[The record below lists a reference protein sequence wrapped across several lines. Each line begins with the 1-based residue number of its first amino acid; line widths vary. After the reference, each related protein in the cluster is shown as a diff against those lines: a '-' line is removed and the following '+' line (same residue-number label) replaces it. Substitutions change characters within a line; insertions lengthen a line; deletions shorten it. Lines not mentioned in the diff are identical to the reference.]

1 MAPIDWFKQQ
11 HSFKNLDADDIYLLF
26 NPAHQEFNEHMIATI
41 IENNREMVAGMLT
54 KERQHLIPH
63 VGTSLISPTIWA
75 FAQEIGVIENDM
87 DRFCLFAVE
96 QQLDKGLNHSASQ
109 FIAHWLRT
117 NVLDNASVEAASY
130 FYFWSVRHEAVEFAR
145 TLEQHPIFSQ
155 VNIPNAL
162 KFCAQHKKNK
172 RWTYACNDFMG
183 AMQASFNRTDGAA
196 CFLKVFENI
205 EYYTNSC
212 ETKQLLTKN
221 LFSSLL
227 KLNIFSHKRG
237 MFFTEI
243 FNHSQFASAFEQFLS
258 EGFEF
263 KPYKFSDNDKGVFSP
278 EPNTAKAYSI
288 SDFVVLYGTH
298 RQLLDLACIDFESVN
313 QTMKN
318 PHLAAEFCC
327 KMTKSA
333 MVTDKEYRKFFK
345 KITNTPDDTN
355 ANTFAHYFVEYHLY
369 RTYSE
374 DVIKRLYS
382 IFPEQRNVKNTKNNS
397 PLDLL
402 RHKIP
407 ADIMEQCESKH
418 VSKQL
423 KKTVSTSNK
432 ISATRRK
439 M

>member
-1 MAPIDWFKQQ
+1 MTHIDWFKEQ

-26 NPAHQEFNEHMIATI
+26 NPAHQEFNEQMIATI
-41 IENNREMVAGMLT
+41 IENNRETVAGMLT

-75 FAQEIGVIENDM
+75 FAQEIGVIKNDM
-87 DRFCLFAVE
+87 EQFCLFAVE

-109 FIAHWLRT
+109 FIANWLRN

-155 VNIPNAL
+155 VNIPHAL

-183 AMQASFNRTDGAA
+183 ATQASFNRTDGAA

-205 EYYTNSC
+205 EHYTNSF

-237 MFFTEI
+237 MFFKEI
-243 FNHSQFASAFEQFLS
+243 FNHPQFVSAFEQFLS

-263 KPYKFSDNDKGVFSP
+263 NAYKFSDNDKGVFSP
-278 EPNTAKAYSI
+278 APNTTKAYSI

-298 RQLLDLACIDFESVN
+298 RQLLDLAGVDFESVN

-318 PHLAAEFCC
+318 PHLAAQFCC
-327 KMTKSA
+327 KMTKSEL
-333 MVTDKEYRKFFK
+333 VTDKEYHKFFK
-345 KITNTPDDTN
+345 KITSTPDDKN
-355 ANTFAHYFVEYHLY
+355 SNTFAHYFVEHHLH
-369 RTYSE
+369 RTYSDE
-374 DVIKRLYS
+374 VLKKLYT
-382 IFPEQRNVKNTKNNS
+382 IFPDQRNVTNSKNNS

-402 RHKIP
+402 RHKFS
-407 ADIMEQCESKH
+407 ADVLEQRESKYMAQ
-418 VSKQL
+418 QL
-423 KKTVSTSNK
+423 KKTVGTSNK
-432 ISATRRK
+432 TSAARRK